1 MSFLFIDDFIVVVV
15 APHYLQTSE
24 KIHLCASAPHQKG
37 PHPVQCLQAV
47 HSASRSYEN
56 APKKALGYFM
66 ENLSLASERTSREL
80 MISLCSFAESVA
92 PPASAE
98 CYKSV
103 PNSLNHGMVINFSPV

>member
-1 MSFLFIDDFIVVVV
+1 MIFIVVVV

-56 APKKALGYFM
+56 APKKALGYFI
-66 ENLSLASERTSREL
+66 ENLLLASERTSREL
-80 MISLCSFAESVA
+80 MISLCSFAESVD
-92 PPASAE
+92 PLASAE

-103 PNSLNHGMVINFSPV
+103 PNSLNHGMVNFSLV